1 MKDEFIFYMDV
12 LADDFCELN
21 KQGNFVMKDSI
32 EAENNL
38 NVESKSEK
46 TQPIRKENDYQINDA
61 ENNYNSGRW
70 TDEEHERFL
79 EALRIHGKDWEK
91 IQKYVGTRDG
101 VHIRSHAQKFL
112 KKLMRYF
119 NGSR

>member
-1 MKDEFIFYMDV
+1 MDV

-46 TQPIRKENDYQINDA
+46 TQPIRKENDY
-61 ENNYNSGRW
+61 
-70 TDEEHERFL
+70 
-79 EALRIHGKDWEK
+79 
-91 IQKYVGTRDG
+91 
-101 VHIRSHAQKFL
+101 
-112 KKLMRYF
+112 
-119 NGSR
+119 